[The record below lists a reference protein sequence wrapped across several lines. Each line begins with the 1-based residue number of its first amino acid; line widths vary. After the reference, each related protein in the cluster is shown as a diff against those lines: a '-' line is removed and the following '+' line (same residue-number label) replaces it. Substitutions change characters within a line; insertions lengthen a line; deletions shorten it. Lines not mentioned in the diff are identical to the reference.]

1 MPGVNIRLLKTHREF
16 RECERI
22 QKAVWGTLGV
32 ASEVMI
38 VTQKYGGVVLG
49 AFQRGR
55 LVGFLY
61 AFLAR
66 RHGRLMHWSH
76 MMAVLP
82 RFRDRGL
89 GFRMKLAHRRLALDR
104 GVKSVSWTFDPL
116 QSRNAALN
124 IFRLGARVEEF
135 LPDLYGHFPS
145 RIEKGLASDRFVVNW
160 PITSPAVER
169 RLKEGA
175 PRLSAPGAEPHLR
188 NLPHQRVNETRLNS
202 KGLLQN
208 RRIFLNLRE
217 PRLLVEIPA
226 NTDEIRRRSIGLARR
241 WRLETQK
248 VFQSYFS
255 AGYRVA
261 DFMPPSPATAGRC
274 FYVLRRQRSRRFRP
288 ASGQQAST
296 SRLKL
301 TP

>member
-1 MPGVNIRLLKTHREF
+1 MPSVNIRLLKTHREF
-16 RECERI
+16 KECERI
-22 QKAVWGTLGV
+22 QKGVWGALGV

-38 VTQKYGGVVLG
+38 VSQRYGGVVLG
-49 AFQRGR
+49 AFERGR

-66 RHGRLMHWSH
+66 RRGRLMHWSH

-104 GVKSVSWTFDPL
+104 GVKSIGWTFDPL

-160 PITSPAVER
+160 PIASPAVER

-175 PRLSAPGAEPHLR
+175 PRLR
-188 NLPHQRVNETRLNS
+188 NLRLQRVNETRLNS
-202 KGLLQN
+202 KELLQN

-248 VFQSYFS
+248 IFQTYFS

-274 FYVLRRQRSRRFRP
+274 FYVLRRQRSRQFRP
-288 ASGQQAST
+288 ASRRQAST
-296 SRLKL
+296 PVLSL
-301 TP
+301 TL